1 MAEELEALVC
11 AADHIISR
19 ASPATSRASPE
30 GAEGAEVAAALRCG
44 SMAMWQQVWCE
55 QQAVGAHE
63 VYATCEAETGGSGGD
78 GGNASDASNGGSSD
92 GRSAS
97 DGGSARG
104 GRGSGGGGGG
114 GGGAA
119 SDAAAEVLAR
129 GLRRGFA
136 ASAEWREGARER
148 RDAYLTESTRAALAA
163 L

>member
-30 GAEGAEVAAALRCG
+30 GAEGAEEAAAG
-44 SMAMWQQVWCE
+44 MAMWQQVWCE

-63 VYATCEAETGGSGGD
+63 VYATCEPETGGSGGD
-78 GGNASDASNGGSSD
+78 GGNASDASDASNGGSSD

-97 DGGSARG
+97 DGSSASG
-104 GRGSGGGGGG
+104 GGGGGGG

>member
-30 GAEGAEVAAALRCG
+30 GAEGAEGAEEATAG
-44 SMAMWQQVWCE
+44 MAMWQQVWCE

-104 GRGSGGGGGG
+104 GG